1 MTDVDERTE
10 QARSLQTKAKL
21 LAATLSTIHDV
32 GWASASSARIADAAG
47 VSRGAQTH
55 NYPPK
60 TDLLIAAMEEAN
72 RRQDERVR
80 KGLTNL
86 VDAEDPVEAYL
97 RLIWDTLRDPS
108 YSASWIEAVVAART
122 DHDLR
127 TTVAR
132 IDAHIFELIGDA
144 TATLAHRAGDADPE
158 RTADLVRLA
167 VYAMRGMVLERPI
180 RGTEAERERLLETLI
195 ETITR
200 ERSATSSVGP
210 DQR

>member
-55 NYPPK
+55 HYPTK

-97 RLIWDTLRDPS
+97 RLIWTHCVIR
-108 YSASWIEAVVAART
+108 
-122 DHDLR
+122 
-127 TTVAR
+127 
-132 IDAHIFELIGDA
+132 A
-144 TATLAHRAGDADPE
+144 TAPAGSRPWSQRGPTTTSEQPWRASTPTSSSSSATQRRRWP
-158 RTADLVRLA
+158 TAPATPTQSV
-167 VYAMRGMVLERPI
+167 RPI
-180 RGTEAERERLLETLI
+180 SFASPST
-195 ETITR
+195 
-200 ERSATSSVGP
+200 P
-210 DQR
+210 

>member
-55 NYPPK
+55 HYPTK

-132 IDAHIFELIGDA
+132 IDAHIFELLGDA
-144 TATLAHRAGDADPE
+144 PAPQARRAGDADPE